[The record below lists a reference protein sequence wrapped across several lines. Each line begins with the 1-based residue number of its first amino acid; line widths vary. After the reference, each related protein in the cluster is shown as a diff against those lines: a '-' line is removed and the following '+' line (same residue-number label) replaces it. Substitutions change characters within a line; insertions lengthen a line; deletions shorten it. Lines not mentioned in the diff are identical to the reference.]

1 MSNPLKLNEDAPA
14 FSYTPEELFHDHVHR
29 SASTQNTHRPR

>member
-14 FSYTPEELFHDHVHR
+14 FSYTPEELFDCITR
-29 SASTQNTHRPR
+29 AL